1 MPTKQL
7 IDFLNRRKIKYISIM
22 YSPAFTTEDIAAITN
37 TYGRAL
43 ARAVIIKLDGEM
55 TMLVLPASESV
66 NFADLKH
73 ASHAK
78 EIELATAPEFADMF
92 PGCVVDAI
100 PPFGNLYGLEV
111 LIADSL
117 TSEEEITFNA
127 GTRYELKM
135 AYDVYRCLV
144 QPKVIKLSI
153 ATVH

>member
-1 MPTKQL
+1 
-7 IDFLNRRKIKYISIM
+7 
-22 YSPAFTTEDIAAITN
+22 
-37 TYGRAL
+37 
-43 ARAVIIKLDGEM
+43 
-55 TMLVLPASESV
+55 V

-73 ASHAK
+73 ASHAN
-78 EIELATAPEFADMF
+78 EIELAAAPEFADIF

-117 TSEEEITFNA
+117 SFEEEITFNA
-127 GTRYELKM
+127 GTPYGLIKM
-135 AYDVYRCLV
+135 AYDDYRCLV